1 MKHQRWPQWVGAVT
15 LVTVLTGC
23 TAGTS
28 SGPPR
33 SEPACIRDKTPF
45 SLGADTYADV
55 GKLQDAKGT
64 SRPFVVVLDERHN
77 SRVGQVE
84 IAIMLNRLYHT
95 ANLRHLALEG
105 SVVEKPPPDLT
116 WFTSLPD
123 ASARTAVA
131 LQLLKQGE
139 VSAAEFAAMVLP
151 GFQLHPIEHDNE
163 YKVNMSDAAEKS
175 YTGYLVVIAA
185 TTMTP
190 DQNAH
195 AHALL
200 TQNKNEEAIQ
210 FIVNTN
216 PWTSQRY
223 QILKRRVPIVTTDEI
238 WNLTAELEVKAQQ
251 VGANVTDYREGL
263 QEARTFLDTATKR
276 SATMAANTA
285 GLATARVDDCA
296 PIIMNTGADHTTE
309 VTGFLSQRNMSYA
322 AVSPLSLSSNSNDG
336 DLDPETYDRKVKSQS
351 VDPAGTIG
359 AFLDGRRKPPLSSQ
373 TEWFKTKAELSYATV
388 VIARA
393 AAAAGGGGIPPF
405 NLDQNQLGL
414 GGPDPESHNIA
425 INLATISVA
434 SAIDRNGKNRN
445 DAIFQVTLLKQNTT
459 LWVRAGVVDAPF
471 NLLPDNQ
478 ETLEKAL
485 KQIRDETKA
494 ERPTTEKEPSEKPVA
509 ADLTP
514 DIKIGVD
521 KSREAVE
528 TMNLA

>member
-1 MKHQRWPQWVGAVT
+1 
-15 LVTVLTGC
+15 
-23 TAGTS
+23 
-28 SGPPR
+28 
-33 SEPACIRDKTPF
+33 
-45 SLGADTYADV
+45 
-55 GKLQDAKGT
+55 
-64 SRPFVVVLDERHN
+64 
-77 SRVGQVE
+77 
-84 IAIMLNRLYHT
+84 
-95 ANLRHLALEG
+95 
-105 SVVEKPPPDLT
+105 VVEKPPPDLT

-139 VSAAEFAAMVLP
+139 VSAAEFVAMVLP

-163 YKVNMSDAAEKS
+163 YQVDMSDAAEMS
-175 YTGYLVVIAA
+175 YTGYLVAIAA

-195 AHALL
+195 ADALL
-200 TQNKNEEAIQ
+200 TQNKYEEAIR
-210 FIVNTN
+210 FIVNAN

-223 QILKRRVPIVTTDEI
+223 QILERRVPIVTTDEI
-238 WNLTAELEVKAQQ
+238 RNLGAELEVKAQE
-251 VGANVTDYREGL
+251 VGADVADYREGL
-263 QEARTFLDTATKR
+263 QAARTFWDTAEKR

-296 PIIMNTGADHTTE
+296 PITMDIGAGHTTE

-322 AVSPLSLSSNSNDG
+322 VVSPLSLSSDSNNG
-336 DLDPETYDRKVKSQS
+336 DLDPETTYGRKVKSQS

-359 AFLDGRRKPPLSSQ
+359 AFLDGRRKPPPSSQ
-373 TEWFKTKAELSYATV
+373 TDWFKTKAELSYATV

-393 AAAAGGGGIPPF
+393 AAAGGGGKPPF

-414 GGPDPESHNIA
+414 GPDREPHNIA
-425 INLATISVA
+425 INLSTISVVQ
-434 SAIDRNGKNRN
+434 AIDHNGKKRN
-445 DAIFQVTLLKQNTT
+445 DVIFQVTLLKQNAT

-471 NLLPDNQ
+471 NFSPDDQ

-494 ERPTTEKEPSEKPVA
+494 EPPTTEKEPSEQPVA
-509 ADLTP
+509 AALTR
-514 DIKIGVD
+514 DIKIGVA

-528 TMNLA
+528 TMNLI